1 MKSGKKHSFA
11 QKIRNIKS
19 VAVIDFRHI
28 ASNSVALIVAA
39 GLVIVPPLYAWF
51 NIAGSYRGQTAYST
65 C

>member
-28 ASNSVALIVAA
+28 ASN
-39 GLVIVPPLYAWF
+39 
-51 NIAGSYRGQTAYST
+51 
-65 C
+65 